1 MLFACMDLWHGQ
13 MPFGQCIEIKKK
25 IKAFCAWIMNTIY
38 FYFHATTLA
47 ACRDF
52 LEVPT
57 SLPLCS
63 PVSSSLSISLWL
75 CRCARL
81 VAEKVQFSVCP
92 QRGGGK
98 RIWLMHISSLY
109 IHDYFPESIR
119 KTWLIQVEVL
129 IEVLSVSAVDFPS
142 FIFQYSSPSLSFS
155 VGLISVLPISLTLYF

>member
-13 MPFGQCIEIKKK
+13 KPFGQCIEIKKK